1 MASHRFWPFAHTH
14 YVSYPTTLNDSG
26 APLKTIEQ
34 NEFLHQQ
41 IQTESDTDHYS
52 APFSPDLLPGMY
64 STPILAVL
72 RKGKFCLCNHH
83 SYRKFSLTSMIDQ
96 DNIAR
101 VKLDGI
107 RELGKSLC
115 IFRRQHGNE
124 PLVIFKSDVKAAYH
138 RMASTIS
145 GKSSRLLHSKA
156 FIVWIKSLVSAAEVL
171 KYSSS

>member
-1 MASHRFWPFAHTH
+1 
-14 YVSYPTTLNDSG
+14 
-26 APLKTIEQ
+26 
-34 NEFLHQQ
+34 
-41 IQTESDTDHYS
+41 
-52 APFSPDLLPGMY
+52 
-64 STPILAVL
+64 
-72 RKGKFCLCNHH
+72 
-83 SYRKFSLTSMIDQ
+83 MIDQ
-96 DNIAR
+96 DDIAR

-156 FIVWIKSLVSAAEVL
+156 FIVWIELLVSAAEVL